1 MTAPAVPNGGSDG
14 DRGRRLRRRIAL
26 ALILTLIVMTVLFTP
41 ELTGGR
47 MGDSRLTTYSTEPQ
61 GAALLYNLAGR
72 LGWQV
77 ARSTDD
83 TVVADSRTTIAL
95 LAPPWPLAATETHHV
110 LEQVR
115 AGSALLYVM
124 GAPSP
129 LSDSLHVKRSFGGG
143 KYLPTRAGTAEAV
156 RDRRGADTLRARRF
170 GIGGNGSNMAV
181 PEDSVVDDEETAS
194 AECTGKGSTGGGL
207 PLWTD
212 DAVHLARL
220 SWTRPRPA
228 DAVIFARADNEGAP
242 RDSNLA
248 GVAAVGFTL
257 GRGRVVVVSDP
268 DQLRNDVLRVCHWG
282 LDVVAVRMLEY
293 LARGAPTARDRIVF
307 DEYHQGYGVHPGTLR
322 AIVRYLSRTPSG
334 HVLLQCLLAGLVLL
348 LALGPRAVPAHD
360 PERVER
366 RSPLEHVGALA
377 RAYARVGATRTVT
390 ARLLHGVRRRVERG
404 GPASRPRNTSDVA
417 FLDDARRI
425 APDRGDDIAIIRR
438 ALTTTI
444 TPRELESVGGALARL
459 EHSLETQRR

>member
-1 MTAPAVPNGGSDG
+1 MTAPAVPSGSGDG

-26 ALILTLIVMTVLFTP
+26 ALVLALIVITVLFTP

-61 GAALLYNLAGR
+61 GAALLYSLAGR
-72 LGWQV
+72 LGWHV

-83 TVVADSRTTIAL
+83 SLVADPRTTIAL
-95 LAPPWPLAATETHHV
+95 LAPPWPLAATETHRV

-129 LSDSLHVKRSFGGG
+129 LNDSLHVRRSFGGG
-143 KYLPTRAGTAEAV
+143 KYLPTRAGTAEAA
-156 RDRRGADTLRARRF
+156 RGRRGSDTLRARRF
-170 GIGGNGSNMAV
+170 GSGENGSDKGA
-181 PEDSVVDDEETAS
+181 PGDSVIEDEETAS
-194 AECTGKGSTGGGL
+194 AECGGKASTGGAL
-207 PLWTD
+207 ALWAD

-228 DAVIFARADNEGAP
+228 DAVIFARTDNADAP
-242 RDSNLA
+242 RDSSIA
-248 GVAAVGFTL
+248 GLAAVGFAL
-257 GRGRVVVVSDP
+257 GRGRVVVVSDA

-293 LARGAPTARDRIVF
+293 LASGAPAARDRIVF

-334 HVLLQCLLAGLVLL
+334 HVLLQCLLGGLVLL

-390 ARLLHGVRRRVERG
+390 ARLLHGVRRRVERS
-404 GPASRPRNTSDVA
+404 GPASRPRNTTDIA
-417 FLDDARRI
+417 FLDEATRI
-425 APDRGDDIAIIRR
+425 APNRGEDIAIIRR

-444 TPRELESVGGALARL
+444 TPRELESVGGALSRL

>member
-1 MTAPAVPNGGSDG
+1 V
-14 DRGRRLRRRIAL
+14 
-26 ALILTLIVMTVLFTP
+26 V
-41 ELTGGR
+41 
-47 MGDSRLTTYSTEPQ
+47 
-61 GAALLYNLAGR
+61 
-72 LGWQV
+72 
-77 ARSTDD
+77 RSTND
-83 TVVADSRTTIAL
+83 TVTADPRTTIAL
-95 LAPPWPLAATETHHV
+95 LSPPWPLAATETHHV

-129 LSDSLHVKRSFGGG
+129 MNDSLHVKRSLGGG
-143 KYLPTRAGTAEAV
+143 KYLPARAGTAEAAP
-156 RDRRGADTLRARRF
+156 DRRGADSLRAHRF
-170 GIGGNGSNMAV
+170 DIGGTGSRKSARD
-181 PEDSVVDDEETAS
+181 DSLSEDEETAN
-194 AECTGKGSTGGGL
+194 AECTGKESSGGGL
-207 PLWTD
+207 PLWAD

-228 DAVIFARADNEGAP
+228 DAVVFARTDNEDAP
-242 RDSNLA
+242 RDSSIA
-248 GVAAVGFTL
+248 GLAAVGFTL

-293 LARGAPTARDRIVF
+293 LASGAPAARNRLVF
-307 DEYHQGYGVHPGTLR
+307 DEYHQGFGVHPGTLR

-334 HVLLQCLLAGLVLL
+334 HVLLQCLLGGLVLL
-348 LALGPRAVPAHD
+348 LALGPRAVPAHE

-390 ARLLHGVRRRVERG
+390 ARLLHGVRRRVDRG
-404 GPASRPRNTSDVA
+404 GKVSRARNTTDGA
-417 FLDDARRI
+417 FLDEAARI
-425 APDRGDDIAIIRR
+425 APDRGEDVAIIRR

-444 TPRELESVGGALARL
+444 TPRELESVGGALSRL